1 MWQQDIPPDQLSNI
15 DAAGSDEEDA
25 EGSDDVGESEDAEGS
40 DADDDD
46 DATGGAGASIAD
58 PGVPLKL
65 ESGGH
70 GSDQGLDAPALHS
83 ALASLQA
90 DSQAEALEDMSVDVD
105 DEGLEGG
112 YPEGS
117 EFCSDLPMTM
127 QPGVENCATYEL
139 TPMASLVHPTSV
151 NCLASTKNMR
161 WVFSGG
167 EDGFIRK
174 FDFVATLNGE
184 QTLTQT
190 QKHGLADSVEKG
202 GVLSSV
208 WENEEFAN
216 DYDPSSLPPLDP
228 ENPPSLAQDWSP
240 VYSLDVQS
248 EGVWCVSGCKSGNIN
263 LWSVRHDEGHCQHV
277 LRYHKNAV
285 SCLRITP
292 GERGLISG
300 SWDRSLVRWDL
311 DVGKISMRFQGVR
324 SQITSMS
331 FSPSSASTYFNFS
344 DSSNPRSSVAALDPA
359 HIPLFRSNTYHAAD
373 DSLLMVT
380 SYDGAVLIYDQ
391 RTANGSGR
399 KFTAKQSDAPP
410 WCLSACW
417 SPNGDRVFCGRRNA
431 TIDEYDIRE
440 GRWARSLRLPRDSGP
455 VTLVAALPNSRSLL
469 CASQDIL
476 RLWDLDTSANDGD
489 VVMPPSNTAAQE
501 TFLASDAG
509 SNSAGHSPAHP
520 AGSAQGEGFAEGAS
534 AGGQAVPQNG
544 TSGLPNGAHLRATPQ
559 SRVDRLR
566 QEDGVHTTASSPNG
580 TPRLPTAGLSLFLDE
595 EMQMGQDS
603 VLGDQLSIA
612 ADDEEEHS
620 VAVNGIEMSA
630 PVSDNTIAMDVDEPI
645 TAPPSAEG
653 SSAGSPRATNHH
665 RSSSHHQP
673 AAPLRRNNSLAAQA
687 TGPISRRS
695 TQVNGIGATANR
707 GVAGSGNPSR
717 HGATGAG
724 TNPQVNGTRPFSK
737 EEEFETPPLVPFT
750 VVPGHTTGIVTTI
763 LMDVSARF
771 LITASGTRGWE
782 GLPSHLCLVNAL
794 TPVINVPPPAVVP
807 SPEEEG

>member
-1 MWQQDIPPDQLSNI
+1 MWQQEIPPDQLSNN

-25 EGSDDVGESEDAEGS
+25 EGSEDVGESEDAEGS
-40 DADDDD
+40 DADDDE
-46 DATGGAGASIAD
+46 DAAPVAADAASLSHSGAIKVE
-58 PGVPLKL
+58 P
-65 ESGGH
+65 GGH
-70 GSDQGLDAPALHS
+70 SGMLDAPALHS

-90 DSQAEALEDMSVDVD
+90 DSQAEGLADMDVDVD
-105 DEGLEGG
+105 GG
-112 YPEGS
+112 
-117 EFCSDLPMTM
+117 
-127 QPGVENCATYEL
+127 
-139 TPMASLVHPTSV
+139 
-151 NCLASTKNMR
+151 

-208 WENEEFAN
+208 WENEEFPVT
-216 DYDPSSLPPLDP
+216 YDPSAVPPLDT

-240 VYSLDVQS
+240 VYSLDVHS

-277 LRYHKNAV
+277 LRYHKNTV

-311 DVGKISMRFQGVR
+311 DVGKITARFQGVR
-324 SQITSMS
+324 SQITSLS
-331 FSPSSASTYFNFS
+331 FSPSPASTYFNLS
-344 DSSNPRSSVAALDPA
+344 DSSNPLSSVAALDPA
-359 HIPLFRSNTYHAAD
+359 HIPLFRSSTHYAAD
-373 DSLLMVT
+373 DSLLMAT

-391 RTANGSGR
+391 RTPNGAGR
-399 KFTAKQSDAPP
+399 KFAAKQSEAPP

-431 TIDEYDIRE
+431 SIDEYDIRE

-455 VTLVAALPNSRSLL
+455 VTLVAALPNSRHLL

-476 RLWDLDTSANDGD
+476 RLWDLDSSASDGD
-489 VVMPPSNTAAQE
+489 VVLPPTDNSAQD

-509 SNSAGHSPAHP
+509 STSAGHSPAH
-520 AGSAQGEGFAEGAS
+520 AVGIENGEAYAEGES
-534 AGGQAVPQNG
+534 AGVTLNG
-544 TSGLPNGAHLRATPQ
+544 TGSLANGAHLRATPQ
-559 SRVDRLR
+559 SRVNRLR
-566 QEDGVHTTASSPNG
+566 QEEGVHTTVSSANG

-603 VLGDQLSIA
+603 VLGEQLSINI
-612 ADDEEEHS
+612 DEEEEHS
-620 VAVNGIEMSA
+620 DRVNGIDTSA
-630 PVSDNTIAMDVDEPI
+630 PLTDTGIAMDVDEPI
-645 TAPPSAEG
+645 TAPPSADN
-653 SSAGSPRATNHH
+653 SSAGGSPRPTHH
-665 RSSSHHQP
+665 RRTSSHHQP
-673 AAPLRRNNSLAAQA
+673 VPPLRRTNSLAAQVTSSA
-687 TGPISRRS
+687 ARRN
-695 TQVNGIGATANR
+695 TLLNGIGTAANR
-707 GVAGSGNPSR
+707 AAAASSTSRNAG
-717 HGATGAG
+717 A
-724 TNPQVNGTRPFSK
+724 PQVNGVRPFSK

-763 LMDVSARF
+763 LMDTSARF

-782 GLPSHLCLVNAL
+782 GAPSHLCLVNAL
-794 TPVINVPPPAVVP
+794 TPVTNVPPATATSQPG
-807 SPEEEG
+807 EEG

>member
-1 MWQQDIPPDQLSNI
+1 MWQQEFPPHRLSNN

-25 EGSDDVGESEDAEGS
+25 EGSEDVGESDDAEGS

-46 DATGGAGASIAD
+46 DAAPIAAAAASLSHAGASRVE
-58 PGVPLKL
+58 P
-65 ESGGH
+65 GGH
-70 GSDQGLDAPALHS
+70 GRMLDTPALHS

-90 DSQAEALEDMSVDVD
+90 DSQAEGLADMDVDMD

-117 EFCSDLPMTM
+117 EFCSDMPMTK
-127 QPGVENCATYEL
+127 QPGVEDCVAYEL

-151 NCLASTKNMR
+151 NCLASTRNMR
-161 WVFSGG
+161 WVFTGG

-202 GVLSSV
+202 GLLSSV
-208 WENEEFAN
+208 WENEEF
-216 DYDPSSLPPLDP
+216 PLDYT

-240 VYSLDVQS
+240 VYSLDVHS
-248 EGVWCVSGCKSGNIN
+248 EGVWCVSGCKNGNIN

-277 LRYHKNAV
+277 LRYHKNTV

-311 DVGKISMRFQGVR
+311 DVGKIATRFQGLR
-324 SQITSMS
+324 SQITSLS
-331 FSPSSASTYFNFS
+331 FSPSPASSYFNLS
-344 DSSNPRSSVAALDPA
+344 DSNNPRSSVAALDPA
-359 HIPLFRSNTYHAAD
+359 HIPLFRSSTHYAAD
-373 DSLLMVT
+373 DSLLMAT
-380 SYDGAVLIYDQ
+380 SYDGAILIYDQ
-391 RTANGSGR
+391 RTPNGAGR
-399 KFTAKQSDAPP
+399 KFIAKQSEAPP

-431 TIDEYDIRE
+431 TIDEYDISE

-455 VTLVAALPNSRSLL
+455 VTLVAVLPNSRHLL

-476 RLWDLDTSANDGD
+476 RLWDLDSSASDGD
-489 VVMPPSNTAAQE
+489 VVLPPVDNSAQE

-509 SNSAGHSPAHP
+509 STSAGHSPAH
-520 AGSAQGEGFAEGAS
+520 AIGTDNGEGYAEGEG
-534 AGGQAVPQNG
+534 AGAPLNG
-544 TSGLPNGAHLRATPQ
+544 TSGVANGTHLRATPQ
-559 SRVDRLR
+559 SRVNRLR
-566 QEDGVHTTASSPNG
+566 QEDGVHTTVSSANG

-603 VLGDQLSIA
+603 VLGEQLTINI
-612 ADDEEEHS
+612 DEEEDHS
-620 VAVNGIEMSA
+620 GQVNGIDQSV
-630 PVSDNTIAMDVDEPI
+630 PLTDTNNAMDVDEPI
-645 TAPPSAEG
+645 TAPPSADN
-653 SSAGSPRATNHH
+653 SSAGGSPRPTHH
-665 RSSSHHQP
+665 RRSSSHHQP
-673 AAPLRRNNSLAAQA
+673 VPPLRRNNSLAAQVTA
-687 TGPISRRS
+687 SVARRN
-695 TQVNGIGATANR
+695 TLVNGIGTAANR
-707 GVAGSGNPSR
+707 AAAASGSASRNAG
-717 HGATGAG
+717 A
-724 TNPQVNGTRPFSK
+724 PQVNGVRPFSK

-763 LMDVSARF
+763 LMDPSARF

-782 GLPSHLCLVNAL
+782 GAPSHLCLVNAL
-794 TPVINVPPPAVVP
+794 TPVTNVPPPAAA
-807 SPEEEG
+807 SQPEEEG